1 MPSQMLRNYVGG
13 EWLQSRGGAA
23 REVINPATAEVLAQ
37 VPLSTA
43 AEAGQAV
50 QAAQEAFWDWR
61 STPPIT
67 RARYMFRLKQALEDS
82 FEELA
87 ELVTKENGKTIDE
100 ARGEVRR
107 AIENVDVACGI
118 PSLMMGYNAE
128 DVAESIDS
136 IAIRQ
141 PLGVFVHLAPSNFP
155 AMVPYW
161 FMPYALATG
170 NTFVLKPS
178 SQTPM
183 TQARMAELLEETGLP
198 EGVFNL
204 VHGSAEV
211 ADALMAHAAVKGV
224 TFVGSTPVGRHVYA
238 CAAQHG
244 KRAVV
249 QGGAKNFLVVM
260 PDADLERTV
269 AAIMTSAFGCAGQRC
284 LAGSVILA
292 VGGVEGRL
300 TTMLVEAARRIKV
313 GYGLDPATQ
322 MGPVVSRRALEKVVG
337 YIDRGVQEG
346 ARLLLDG
353 RGVRVPGFPSGCFVG
368 PTLFA
373 GVTPEMAIAREEIFG
388 PVLGIMSL
396 DRLEACYPIIAQSP
410 FGNAAS
416 IFTESGGAARDFAYR
431 VECGTIGVNIG
442 IAAPIAFFP
451 FGGMKDSF
459 FGVLHGQG
467 QDAIDFFTDK
477 KVVISRW
484 FRGA

>member
-1 MPSQMLRNYVGG
+1 M
-13 EWLQSRGGAA
+13 
-23 REVINPATAEVLAQ
+23 NPATGEPIAH
-37 VPLSTA
+37 VPMSTLD
-43 AEAGQAV
+43 EANQAV
-50 QAAQEAFWDWR
+50 EAARRAFGPWR

-67 RARYMFRLKQALEDS
+67 RARYMFRLKAALEEN

-87 ELVTKENGKTIDE
+87 RLNTLENGKTIDE
-100 ARGEVRR
+100 SRGEVRR

-128 DVAESIDS
+128 DVAEGIDS
-136 IAIRQ
+136 MAIPQ
-141 PLGVFVHLAPSNFP
+141 PLGVFVHLAPFNFP

-161 FMPYALATG
+161 FIPYALATG

-183 TQARMAELLEETGLP
+183 TQNLMAKILADIDLP

-204 VHGSAEV
+204 VNGTSDL
-211 ADALMAHAAVKGV
+211 ADALMAHPHVKGV
-224 TFVGSTPVGRHVYA
+224 TFVGSTPVGKHVYSYS
-238 CAAQHG
+238 AAHG
-244 KRAVV
+244 KRVLV

-260 PDADLERTV
+260 PDADLDRTV
-269 AAIMTSAFGCAGQRC
+269 PAIMTSAYGCAGQRC

-292 VGGVEGRL
+292 VGGVERALTPRL
-300 TTMLVEAARRIKV
+300 LEAASRLKV
-313 GYGLDPATQ
+313 GDGLRPDTQ
-322 MGPVVSRRALEKVVG
+322 MGPVVSKKAQQKVIS
-337 YIDRGVQEG
+337 YIDKGVAEG

-353 RGVRVPGFPSGCFVG
+353 RSIKVEGCPNGYFVG

-373 GVTPEMAIAREEIFG
+373 DVDPNMTIAREEIFG
-388 PVLGIMSL
+388 PVLGIAAV
-396 DRLEACYPIIAQSP
+396 DRLESCYPIIANSP

-416 IFTESGGAARDFAYR
+416 VFTSNGGAAREFAYR
-431 VECGTIGVNIG
+431 VECGNIGVNIG

-459 FGVLHGQG
+459 FGTLHGQG
-467 QDAIDFFTDK
+467 RDAIRFFTND

-484 FRGA
+484 F

>member
-1 MPSQMLRNYVGG
+1 MTIKTMQNLIAGEWQPSQS
-13 EWLQSRGGAA
+13 EEA
-23 REVINPATAEVLAQ
+23 REVLNPATNEPLARIP
-37 VPLSTA
+37 VSTVE
-43 AEAGQAV
+43 EANRAV
-50 QAAQEAFWDWR
+50 EAAQEAYWSWR
-61 STPPIT
+61 STPPVS
-67 RARYMFRLKQALEDS
+67 RARYMFRLKQLFEDS

-87 ELVTKENGKTIDE
+87 ELTTKENGKTIDE

-107 AIENVDVACGI
+107 AIENVDVACGM

-128 DVAESIDS
+128 DVAEGIDTV
-136 IAIRQ
+136 AIRQ
-141 PLGVFVHLAPSNFP
+141 PLGVFVHLAPFNFP

-161 FMPYALATG
+161 FIPYALASG

-178 SQTPM
+178 SQTPL
-183 TQARMAELLEETGLP
+183 TQNRMAELLQEAGLP

-211 ADALMAHAAVKGV
+211 ADALMAHPLVKGV
-224 TFVGSTPVGRHVYA
+224 TFVGSTPVGKHVYA
-238 CAAQHG
+238 YSSAHG
-244 KRAVV
+244 KRALV

-260 PDADLERTV
+260 PDADLPRTV

-292 VGGVEGRL
+292 VGGIERDL
-300 TTMLVEAARRIKV
+300 TPALLDAAARIRV
-313 GYGLDPATQ
+313 GYGLDESTQ
-322 MGPVVSRRALEKVVG
+322 MGPVVSREALAKIHG
-337 YIDRGVQEG
+337 YIDQGEKEG

-353 RGVRVPGFPSGCFVG
+353 RGIQVPGFPNGNFVG
-368 PTLFA
+368 PTIFDQ
-373 GVTPEMAIAREEIFG
+373 VTPSMAIAKEEIFG
-388 PVLGIMSL
+388 PVLGIVAVQNL
-396 DRLEACYPIIAQSP
+396 DECYRIIEQNP

-416 IFTESGGAARDFAYR
+416 IFTASGGAAREFSYR
-431 VECGTIGVNIG
+431 VACGNIGVNIG

-467 QDAIDFFTDK
+467 QDAVGFFTDK

-484 FRGA
+484 F